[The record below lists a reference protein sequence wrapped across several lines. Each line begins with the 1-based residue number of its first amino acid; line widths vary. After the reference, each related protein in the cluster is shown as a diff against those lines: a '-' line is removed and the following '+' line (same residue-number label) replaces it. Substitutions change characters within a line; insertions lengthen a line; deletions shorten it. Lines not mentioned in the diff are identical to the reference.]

1 LVFGRNQRSGF
12 KTSRSEKIMLKHLQ
26 DICVFALAAGGLMA
40 QTVTPPTQA
49 VGTTGMVGLAAGQ
62 YAQFNVLNP
71 GVLPP
76 ATGAV
81 CNALLTFLGDDGG
94 VLKVKS
100 VSITPGH
107 SAFIDLFSDV
117 DLGLAVGARK
127 EIRATF
133 TTPPVVPVTAA
144 TTATGP
150 CNLIGTL
157 ELIGELTGDTQFVLG
172 GIHAVPGSAPLN

>member
-1 LVFGRNQRSGF
+1 
-12 KTSRSEKIMLKHLQ
+12 MLKHLQ
-26 DICVFALAAGGLMA
+26 GICVFALAASGLMA

-49 VGTTGMVGLAAGQ
+49 VGTTGMVGIAAGQ
-62 YAQFNVLNP
+62 YAQFNVLNPILNP

-81 CNALLTFLGDDGG
+81 CNAVLTFLGDDGG
-94 VLKVKS
+94 VLKTKTVS
-100 VSITPGH
+100 VAPGH
-107 SAFIDLFSDV
+107 SDFIDLFSDM

-144 TTATGP
+144 TPAAGP
-150 CNLIGTL
+150 CTLFGTL
-157 ELIGELTGDTQFVLG
+157 ELINPLTGETQFVLG
-172 GIHAVPGSAPLN
+172 GIHAVPGSAPLD